1 MPITLTSTGSS
12 FFSSS
17 FPSPQRYNIHEFHER
32 EVKTPGRGFIA
43 LAEDNQAL
51 VNASNT
57 VLTLQGHPEM
67 SAELSKLLLRDTPE
81 YMGGDAVE
89 KEALE
94 SRINSPHDGFAIWKR
109 IVQWAGAMLR

>member
-1 MPITLTSTGSS
+1 MPVTLTSSGSS

-17 FPSPQRYNIHEFHER
+17 LPSPERYNIHEFHER
-32 EVKTPGRGFIA
+32 EVKTPGKGFIA

-57 VLTLQGHPEM
+57 ILTFQGHPEM
-67 SAELSKLLLRDTPE
+67 SATLSKLLLRDTPD
-81 YMGGDAVE
+81 YMGGAPAE

-94 SRINSPHDGFAIWKR
+94 IRINSPHDGIAIWKK
-109 IVQWAGAMLR
+109 IIQWAGETQ